1 MKKERLKNIKD
12 LKSLIVLRVRQIYL
26 VGSA

>member
-1 MKKERLKNIKD
+1 MKKERLKIIED

>member
-1 MKKERLKNIKD
+1 MKKERLKNIED